1 MDDKLKS
8 LVLLLAQG
16 WPIFP
21 IEPGGKRPL
30 TDHGYLDASIDPKIV
45 KGWHSRWPAA
55 NWAIATGAANLA
67 VIDLDT
73 HQANGF
79 DSWEMVRTEHP
90 DSIETVQVKTG
101 GNGLHIYFAVP
112 PSHVIRS
119 RTEVWP
125 GIDCKSAGGYVLAPP
140 SITQKSYEWE
150 FSPNDVK
157 LQMIPDWLLAVLDG
171 HPKKERVVTSSKK
184 LPQSIPEGTRND
196 RLFRLACSF
205 RRKDLTEAEI
215 EAAVSAVNQRCDPPL
230 PEEEVKAIVASTAKY
245 TSGMPDTT
253 DVANAYR
260 FENLYRGQVRFCKG
274 LDTWLIWDGKRWCKD
289 DTYQVI
295 ELALKVADV
304 IRDEAEAAT
313 DPSARQLL
321 AKGWVAAKDVW
332 NIESFLRLARS
343 LLAIRPEELD
353 KATGYLNVVNGILNM
368 ATGELTPH
376 DPSRYITKL
385 LPVEYH
391 WTDECPN
398 WDAFLAERVPKQ
410 ENREYLQRIIGYALS
425 GRSDGKRVP
434 FIFGSPDT
442 GKSTFLETI
451 KQVAGDYCQKT
462 SIELILASR
471 YGGSGEG
478 PTPLLRQLFGA
489 RMVIASEIPKGR
501 TVNDGIFKDL
511 SGGDSF
517 IARGLHE
524 APVTDRPT
532 HCLVLYGNEKPK
544 FKDLSGATANRIAIV
559 GFNVI
564 IPPEARKD
572 MLDVIAI
579 FMEERSGILNWI
591 VQGYM
596 NYLEDGL
603 RDTVDVAAARRE
615 YETEQDVIQRFLGER
630 CEFHD
635 DHTILKVDLYNNYKD
650 WCKESNENPESRAAF
665 TREIVKKGYEL
676 CGHGRNQFRGLKLSS
691 FQVESDQEDEDEA

>member
-21 IEPGGKRPL
+21 IEPGGKKPL
-30 TDHGYLDASIDPKIV
+30 TGRGYLDASTDAKTV
-45 KGWHSRWPAA
+45 ESWHSRWPTA

-67 VIDLDT
+67 VIDLDR
-73 HQANGF
+73 HDVNGF
-79 DSWEMVRTEHP
+79 NSWDMVRTEHP
-90 DSIETVQVKTG
+90 DAIETIQVKTG
-101 GNGLHIYFAVP
+101 GNGLHIYFTVP
-112 PSHVIRS
+112 PGHVIRS
-119 RTEVWP
+119 RAAVWP
-125 GIDCKSAGGYVLAPP
+125 GIDCKSAGGYILVPP
-140 SITQKSYEWE
+140 SITQKPYEWV
-150 FSPNDVK
+150 FSPKDVE
-157 LQMIPDWLLAVLDG
+157 LQMIPDWLLAVLDE
-171 HPKKERVVTSSKK
+171 HPKKARALSVVTK
-184 LPQSIPEGTRND
+184 LPECIPEGTRND

-205 RRKDLTEAEI
+205 RGKDMTVDEI
-215 EAAVSAVNQRCDPPL
+215 EAAVSAVNQRCHPPL
-230 PEEEVKAIVASTAKY
+230 PENEVKAIVASAAKY
-245 TSGMPDTT
+245 TPGMPDTT
-253 DVANAYR
+253 DAANAYR
-260 FENLYRGQVRFCKG
+260 FENLYRDKVRYCKS
-274 LDTWLIWDGKRWCKD
+274 LDTWLIWDGKRWRKD

-304 IRDEAEAAT
+304 IRVEAEAAT
-313 DPSARQLL
+313 DTGARQLL
-321 AKGWVAAKDVW
+321 AKGWVAAKDIW

-353 KATGYLNVVNGILNM
+353 KATGYLNVANGILNM

-376 DPSRYITKL
+376 DPSMYITKL
-385 LPVEYH
+385 LPVEFD
-391 WTDECPN
+391 WNETCPK
-398 WDAFLAERVPKQ
+398 WDAFLVERVPKQ

-451 KQVAGDYCQKT
+451 KQLAGDYCQKT

-544 FKDLSGATANRIAIV
+544 FKDLSGL
-559 GFNVI
+559 
-564 IPPEARKD
+564 P
-572 MLDVIAI
+572 L
-579 FMEERSGILNWI
+579 
-591 VQGYM
+591 
-596 NYLEDGL
+596 
-603 RDTVDVAAARRE
+603 
-615 YETEQDVIQRFLGER
+615 TEWQ
-630 CEFHD
+630 
-635 DHTILKVDLYNNYKD
+635 
-650 WCKESNENPESRAAF
+650 
-665 TREIVKKGYEL
+665 
-676 CGHGRNQFRGLKLSS
+676 SS
-691 FQVESDQEDEDEA
+691 ALM